1 MISTVLAVAEP
12 DKTAWYVAGLV
23 LAAWAVI
30 VAFIGI
36 TQPEFPPGGRA
47 GRAVVIAISVTLVAA
62 AMVSA
67 VATA

>member
-1 MISTVLAVAEP
+1 MISTVLAAAEP
-12 DKTAWYVAGLV
+12 DKTAWYIAGAV
-23 LAAWAVI
+23 LAGWAVI

-36 TQPEFPPGGRA
+36 TQPDFPPGKAGRA
-47 GRAVVIAISVTLVAA
+47 GVIAISVILVAA